1 MLQIANRYNAV
12 PKKPKEEDTESK
24 SETNSGYKDMMFSNT
39 NRILIGEGYQ
49 AGMPEFLLNKPLSK
63 KIFLYHKFI
72 LNFFF
77 FLIRNARI
85 QE

>member
-1 MLQIANRYNAV
+1 MLQIANRYNTV
-12 PKKPKEEDTESK
+12 PKKLKEEDTESK

-63 KIFLYHKFI
+63 KYLSINSF
-72 LNFFF
+72 
-77 FLIRNARI
+77 
-85 QE
+85 

>member
-1 MLQIANRYNAV
+1 MLQIANRYNTV

-63 KIFLYHKFI
+63 
-72 LNFFF
+72 NF
-77 FLIRNARI
+77 
-85 QE
+85 

>member
-1 MLQIANRYNAV
+1 MLNCKKCTSRIVILTKKIQFTEYNTV

-39 NRILIGEGYQ
+39 HRILIGEGYQ

-63 KIFLYHKFI
+63 
-72 LNFFF
+72 NF
-77 FLIRNARI
+77 
-85 QE
+85 